1 MEDQFDKNELYL
13 VVGKHVVRE
22 ERLAV
27 ELEELRVQRD
37 DIISKFTE
45 LQDSNSRLYNDF
57 QGLVDERDQLNREN
71 KDLLNRGYKDDPRV
85 SELELELEIKDKQVN
100 ALCSELARLK
110 DNRDQL
116 NDALLSGEKA
126 RSKLKDQSDTRAHK
140 IIELNSQ
147 LGVVSQERDDLQDE
161 VLRVNDLLAEAA
173 NDAAEP
179 DRDKMTSDEALGN
192 QPTPRSK

>member
-1 MEDQFDKNELYL
+1 M
-13 VVGKHVVRE
+13 
-22 ERLAV
+22 
-27 ELEELRVQRD
+27 
-37 DIISKFTE
+37 
-45 LQDSNSRLYNDF
+45 
-57 QGLVDERDQLNREN
+57 
-71 KDLLNRGYKDDPRV
+71 
-85 SELELELEIKDKQVN
+85 EIKDKQVN